1 MGQPVTSTHGA
12 ASHSTFY
19 PLLCKHT
26 FLASCKVCTY
36 INQFKAFTAF
46 KTMTNSIKFTTGA
59 FLFVSQFKSDK
70 AELKVAS
77 PLKWT
82 VCEFLLKWTDCKLLL
97 KWTNCE
103 LLSKW
108 TDWRKE
114 ASNQFCGRPPQ
125 TARKLLASIWAHH
138 YQPIIRFPLIEHFV
152 GLLLQ

>member
-70 AELKVAS
+70 AELNVSS

-82 VCEFLLKWTDCKLLL
+82 DCELILKWTDC
-97 KWTNCE
+97 E
-103 LLSKW
+103 LLWS
-108 TDWRKE
+108 E
-114 ASNQFCGRPPQ
+114 
-125 TARKLLASIWAHH
+125 
-138 YQPIIRFPLIEHFV
+138 LIEERRPQINSVVARLKPQGNYWPAF
-152 GLLLQ
+152 GLIITNPLSDFHLLNILLDCCSSSIVPIDD